1 VAGLLRA
8 LGQQEVREVLT
19 EQGSVTVTCEFCHR
33 PYRFDPVDIDA
44 LFAKVPGSG
53 GSSAIH

>member
-1 VAGLLRA
+1 
-8 LGQQEVREVLT
+8 VREVLS

-44 LFAKVPGSG
+44 LFAEVPGSE
-53 GSSAIH
+53 GSDAIH